1 MGDDLFAAFEQEK
14 PYPFP
19 GKRAPAVGPAP
30 EKVAGEWWSTP
41 IKKKIGGREIDFYT
55 IGQLAQAMDLQPVTV
70 RKWESLGWLPKPI
83 VRMPPP
89 RKGGLPDKKVMGRRL
104 WTRTQVEGIGRSA
117 REESMLGP
125 ANQVPRDKTAFTQ
138 RIVAL
143 YRETMREIKE
153 Q

>member
-1 MGDDLFAAFEQEK
+1 MSGDFFSAFEQDK

-19 GKRAPAVGPAP
+19 GKRPPVVGPAP
-30 EKVAGEWWSTP
+30 QREVGEWWSTP
-41 IKKKIGGREIDFYT
+41 IKKTIGGKEIEFYT
-55 IGQLAQAMDLQPVTV
+55 IGQLAEALGLRPVTV
-70 RKWESLGWLPKPI
+70 RKWESRGWLPQPI

-89 RKGGLPDKKVMGRRL
+89 RKGGLPDKKVKGRRL
-104 WTRTQVEGIGRSA
+104 WTRVQVEGIVRIA

-125 ANQVPRDKTAFTQ
+125 ANQVPRDKTVFTQ